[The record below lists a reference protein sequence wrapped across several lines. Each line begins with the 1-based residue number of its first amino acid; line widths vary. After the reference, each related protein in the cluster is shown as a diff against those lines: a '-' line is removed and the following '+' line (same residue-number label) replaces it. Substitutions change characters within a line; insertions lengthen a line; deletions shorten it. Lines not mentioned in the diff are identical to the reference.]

1 MRYLSNLSPE
11 PMGRRG
17 FTLIELV
24 AVLFIIAVS
33 TAIVAINFGR
43 SSDRAML
50 RDEALHVRNTLSLGR
65 DMALMQRLPA
75 TFYVDVET
83 GVYGIEGR
91 GSRTPR
97 EGISVSS
104 PEVVVFF
111 PKGDSTGGVVVISS
125 RDRRGYHVLVD
136 RITGQARVERL

>member
-1 MRYLSNLSPE
+1 MRYLSSLSPE

-50 RDEALHVRNTLSLGR
+50 RDEVIPIRYLGR
-65 DMALMQRLPA
+65 LTSTSFRKSNSLARKMMEA
-75 TFYVDVET
+75 
-83 GVYGIEGR
+83 
-91 GSRTPR
+91 
-97 EGISVSS
+97 SS
-104 PEVVVFF
+104 
-111 PKGDSTGGVVVISS
+111 
-125 RDRRGYHVLVD
+125 
-136 RITGQARVERL
+136 